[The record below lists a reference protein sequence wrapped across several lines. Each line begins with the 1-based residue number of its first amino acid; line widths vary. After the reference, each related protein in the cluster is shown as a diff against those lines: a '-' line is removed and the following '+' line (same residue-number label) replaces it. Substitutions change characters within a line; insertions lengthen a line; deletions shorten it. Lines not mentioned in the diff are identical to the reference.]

1 MINPFSYSDDN
12 KRYHTLNYHLK
23 KRFGTRIYKAVID
36 AGFSCPTL
44 DGTLSSSGCSFCLN
58 GSGFFTHGNKLS
70 ISQQLSMESQRL
82 KNKYGGSRKMIAY
95 FQAHT
100 NTHAPLAVL
109 KEKYEEAL
117 KFENVVGI
125 SIATRPDC
133 LDEEKISF
141 LKQLSS
147 VTYLTV
153 ELGLQT
159 VHDISAR
166 LFNRCYTYNVFE
178 KTYEKLKENDIRVC
192 IHIIDGLYCENEEM
206 ILETA
211 QTVGLLYPDAVKIS
225 LLHVLKNTPYE
236 KLYLDGWYKPLEME
250 EYIKIVSNQLTY
262 FPEDCVIER
271 LTGDGAKDVLAAPEW
286 SKNKIAVLGGIDK
299 YMAEHNIYQGMNFKS

>member
-1 MINPFSYSDDN
+1 
-12 KRYHTLNYHLK
+12 
-23 KRFGTRIYKAVID
+23 
-36 AGFSCPTL
+36 
-44 DGTLSSSGCSFCLN
+44 
-58 GSGFFTHGNKLS
+58 
-70 ISQQLSMESQRL
+70 
-82 KNKYGGSRKMIAY
+82 MIAY

-133 LDEEKISF
+133 LDKEKISF

-192 IHIIDGLYCENEEM
+192 VHLIDGLYCENEEM
-206 ILETA
+206 MLETA

-262 FPEDCVIER
+262 LPVDCVIER